1 MDRNWT
7 RSLFGWTTKG
17 LLSLAVAGTL
27 WSAPAVHAAAPSL
40 DTIRVA
46 MFLDLGS
53 QYKSTTNAVTLKSAE
68 ALTASLLAS
77 GAQQALMNIPAN
89 QQVRMSVD
97 TYRVKVLETT
107 DWKTA
112 SEAAKKLQATNDKP
126 LLFADGNVY
135 KLYAGMYETE
145 KAALD
150 GAARTAKT
158 AAAHLSGQ
166 TPSVKGGLHLS
177 AGSYG
182 SEAEAESVR
191 KTYADAGMDA
201 FNVMVPSG
209 GASAYEVWVGEAANT
224 ADLAAIK
231 QEASKISGSL
241 VEQNASASGLI
252 MRRDVGLN
260 LASPQETQHY
270 MLSGAQS
277 VLRLEGTSGAGTN
290 VKERSDRSYRGVLEI
305 GQKNGQLYLVN
316 ELPFQQ
322 YLYSV
327 VGAEVPSTWGA
338 EALKAQAVAARSYA
352 LFQGNKFEVAHVV
365 DTTLSQAYYGT
376 AYEYPSIIQAVDATD
391 GEVVMKDGK
400 IVETVFSSNSG
411 GMTADSTEVWGNRND
426 LFAAVES
433 PGDSSSQAALKAWY
447 HVLLPSGVTGYVR
460 EDNVKETG
468 NKTSAGLL
476 YMTVTAKDTNVRPL
490 PLIQSSVE
498 PVGKMNP
505 GETAVVL
512 EKVAESNSYDWVR
525 GPYTSDQ
532 LLASLKGK
540 TSNSLPASITSLDV
554 TERGPSG
561 RALAV
566 KANGQVLDVKY
577 PDMFRS
583 AFNGLPSTLF
593 DIESTGS
600 YTVLSANG
608 AVSTV
613 SSGQTV
619 PVISGSGNGNVKGS
633 GTVVMNGTGKAR
645 VIESSSGFKF
655 TGKGFGHGL
664 GMSQWGA
671 KGMADEGYDY
681 KQILQHYYRNTT
693 ITKD

>member
-7 RSLFGWTTKG
+7 KSLFGWTTKG

-27 WSAPAVHAAAPSL
+27 WSAPAVHAAAPSI

-68 ALTASLLAS
+68 ALTASLLVS
-77 GAQQALMNIPAN
+77 GAQQTLMSIPAN

-112 SEAAKKLQATNDKP
+112 SEAAKKLEATNDKP
-126 LLFADGNVY
+126 TLFADGNVY
-135 KLYAGMYETE
+135 KLYAGMYGTE
-145 KAALD
+145 KAAVE
-150 GAARTAKT
+150 AATRTAKT
-158 AAAHLSGQ
+158 VAAYLNGQ

-191 KTYADAGMDA
+191 KTYANAGMDA
-201 FNVMVPSG
+201 FNVVVPNG

-224 ADLAAIK
+224 ADLAAVR
-231 QEASKISGSL
+231 QEATPISGAL
-241 VEQNASASGLI
+241 VEMNAATTGLM
-252 MRRDVGLN
+252 MRRDVSLN
-260 LASPQETQHY
+260 LATPQETQHY
-270 MLSGAQS
+270 MLSGGQS
-277 VLRLEGTSGAGTN
+277 VLRVEGSSGAGTN
-290 VKERSDRSYRGVLEI
+290 VKERSDRSYRGALEI

-327 VGAEVPSTWGA
+327 VGAEVPSTWGV

-433 PGDSSSQAALKAWY
+433 PGDSSSQAALKSWY
-447 HVLLPSGVTGYVR
+447 HVLLPSGATGYVR

-490 PLIQSSVE
+490 PLIQSNVE

-525 GPYTSDQ
+525 GPFTSDQ
-532 LLASLKGK
+532 LLSSLKGK
-540 TSNSLPASITSLDV
+540 TTNSLPASITSLDV

-561 RALAV
+561 RALTV

-613 SSGQTV
+613 SSGQTIS
-619 PVISGSGNGNVKGS
+619 VISGSGNGNVKGS

-655 TGKGFGHGL
+655 TGKGLGHGL

>member
-7 RSLFGWTTKG
+7 KSLFGWTTKG

-77 GAQQALMNIPAN
+77 GAQQALINIPAN

-135 KLYAGMYETE
+135 KLYAGMYGTE

-158 AAAHLSGQ
+158 AAAHLNGQ
-166 TPSVKGGLHLS
+166 TPSVKGGLHLT

-191 KTYADAGMDA
+191 KTYVDAGMDA
-201 FNVMVPSG
+201 FNVVVPSG

-224 ADLAAIK
+224 ADLAVLK
-231 QEASKISGSL
+231 QEASILSGSL
-241 VEQNASASGLI
+241 VEQNASAPGLI
-252 MRRDVGLN
+252 MRRDVSLN
-260 LASPQETQHY
+260 LATPQATQHY
-270 MLSGAQS
+270 MLSGGQS

-290 VKERSDRSYRGVLEI
+290 VKERSDRSYRGALEI

-433 PGDSSSQAALKAWY
+433 PGDSSSQAALKSWY

-490 PLIQSSVE
+490 PLIQSNVE

-512 EKVAESNSYDWVR
+512 EKVAESNSYDWAR

-540 TSNSLPASITSLDV
+540 TSNSLPATITSLDV

-613 SSGQTV
+613 SSGQSV
-619 PVISGSGNGNVKGS
+619 SVISGSGNGNVKGS

-645 VIESSSGFKF
+645 VIESSPGFKF

>member
-7 RSLFGWTTKG
+7 KSLFCWTTKG
-17 LLSLAVAGTL
+17 LLSLAISGSL
-27 WSAPAVHAAAPSL
+27 WSAPAVHAAAPAL
-40 DTIRVA
+40 DSIRVA

-68 ALTASLLAS
+68 ELAVS
-77 GAQQALMNIPAN
+77 ISAPSAQQSLVSIPAN
-89 QQVRMSVD
+89 QQARMSVD
-97 TYRVKVLETT
+97 SYRVKVLETT

-112 SEAAKKLQATNDKP
+112 YDAANKLQATSDKP
-126 LLFADGNVY
+126 ILFADGKVY
-135 KLYAGMYETE
+135 KLYVGMYGSE
-145 KAALD
+145 KAARD
-150 GAARTAKT
+150 AAARAAKT
-158 AAAHLSGQ
+158 ASAYLNGQ

-182 SEAEAESVR
+182 SEVEAETVR
-191 KTYADAGMDA
+191 KSYADAGLDA
-201 FNVMVPSG
+201 FTVIVPNG
-209 GASAYEVWVGEAANT
+209 GTNAYEVWVGEAANT
-224 ADLAAIK
+224 ADLAALK
-231 QEASKISGSL
+231 SEAAQVSGAL
-241 VEQNASASGLI
+241 VELSANTPGLI
-252 MRRDVGLN
+252 LRNDVSLN
-260 LASPQETQHY
+260 LANPQSAAHY
-270 MLSGAQS
+270 MLSGDQS
-277 VLRLEGTSGAGTN
+277 ILRIEGRNGAATN
-290 VKERSDRSYRGVLEI
+290 VKERSDRTYRGVLEI

-316 ELPFQQ
+316 ELPFQE

-327 VGAEVPSTWGA
+327 VGAEMSASWGA

-376 AYEYPSIIQAVDATD
+376 AYEYPSIIQAVDATE
-391 GEVVMKDGK
+391 GEVVMKNGQ
-400 IVETVFSSNSG
+400 IVETVFASNSG
-411 GMTADSTEVWGNRND
+411 GMTAESTEVWGNRND

-433 PGDSSSQAALKAWY
+433 PGDSSSQAALKSWY
-447 HVLLPSGVTGYVR
+447 HVLLSNGNTGYVR

-468 NKTSAGLL
+468 NKTSAGLP

-490 PLIQSSVE
+490 PLIQSNVE

-505 GETAVVL
+505 GDTAVVL

-525 GPYTSDQ
+525 GPYTSEQ

-540 TSNSLPASITSLDV
+540 TTNSLPASITTLDV

-561 RALAV
+561 RVLTV
-566 KANGQVLDVKY
+566 KANGQGLDVKY

-613 SSGQTV
+613 TSGQTV
-619 PVISGSGNGNVKGS
+619 SVISGSGNGSVKGS

-645 VIESSSGFKF
+645 VVENSSGFKF
-655 TGKGFGHGL
+655 TGRGFGHGL

-681 KQILQHYYRNTT
+681 KQILQHYYRDTI

>member
-7 RSLFGWTTKG
+7 KSLFGWTTKG

-77 GAQQALMNIPAN
+77 GAQQTLMNIPAN

-97 TYRVKVLETT
+97 TYRVKVLETA

-126 LLFADGNVY
+126 MLFADGSVY
-135 KLYAGMYETE
+135 KLYAGMYGTE
-145 KAALD
+145 KAAVEA
-150 GAARTAKT
+150 AARTAKT
-158 AAAHLSGQ
+158 AAAYLNGQ
-166 TPSVKGGLHLS
+166 KPSVKGGLHLS
-177 AGSYG
+177 AGSYR

-201 FNVMVPSG
+201 FNVVVPNG
-209 GASAYEVWVGEAANT
+209 GSSAYEVWVGEAANT
-224 ADLAAIK
+224 ADLTAIK
-231 QEASKISGSL
+231 LEAAAISGSL
-241 VEQNASASGLI
+241 VEQNGATPGLI
-252 MRRDVGLN
+252 VRRDVSLN
-260 LASPQETQHY
+260 LATPQESQHY
-270 MLSGAQS
+270 MLSGDQS
-277 VLRLEGTSGAGTN
+277 VLRVEGSSGAGTN
-290 VKERSDRSYRGVLEI
+290 VKERSDRSYRGALEI

-433 PGDSSSQAALKAWY
+433 PGDSSSQAALKSWY
-447 HVLLPSGVTGYVR
+447 HVLLPSGITGYVR

-490 PLIQSSVE
+490 PLIQSNVE

-540 TSNSLPASITSLDV
+540 TSNTLPASITSLDV

-561 RALAV
+561 RALTV

-619 PVISGSGNGNVKGS
+619 SVISGSGNGNVKGS

>member
-7 RSLFGWTTKG
+7 KSLFRWSAKG
-17 LLSLAVAGTL
+17 FLALTIAGSV

-53 QYKSTTNAVTLKSAE
+53 QYKSTTNAVTLQSME
-68 ALTASLLAS
+68 ALTASLLAA
-77 GAQQALMNIPAN
+77 GTLETLVNIPAN

-112 SEAAKKLQATNDKP
+112 SEAAKKLQGTSDKP
-126 LLFADGNVY
+126 MLFIDGKVY
-135 KLYAGMYETE
+135 KLYAGMYGTE
-145 KAALD
+145 KSAIEA
-150 GAARTAKT
+150 AARTAKT
-158 AAAHLSGQ
+158 AAAHLNGQ

-182 SEAEAESVR
+182 SEAQAETVR
-191 KTYADAGMDA
+191 KSFADAGIDA
-201 FNVMVPSG
+201 FNVLVPAG
-209 GASAYEVWVGEAANT
+209 GASTYEVWVGEAANT
-224 ADLAAIK
+224 SDLAAIK
-231 QEASKISGSL
+231 QEAGKVSAAL
-241 VEQNASASGLI
+241 VEQDANTSGLI
-252 MRRDVGLN
+252 LRRDVSLN
-260 LASPQETQHY
+260 LATPQETQHY
-270 MLSGAQS
+270 MLAGAQS
-277 VLRLEGTSGAGTN
+277 TLRLEGKTGAATN
-290 VKERSDRSYRGVLEI
+290 VKERTDRSYRGTFEI

-327 VGAEVPSTWGA
+327 VGAEVPSSWGA

-352 LFQGNKFEVAHVV
+352 LFQGSKFEVAHVV

-376 AYEYPSIIQAVDATD
+376 AYEYVSIIQAVDATE
-391 GEVVMKDGK
+391 GEVVLKDGK
-400 IVETVFSSNSG
+400 LVETVFSSNSG

-426 LFAAVES
+426 LFTAVES
-433 PGDSSSQAALKAWY
+433 PGDSSSQAALKSWY

-460 EDNVKETG
+460 EDNAKETG

-476 YMTVTAKDTNVRPL
+476 YMTVTSKDTNVRQL
-490 PLIQSSVE
+490 PLIQSNVE

-505 GETAVVL
+505 GDTAVIL

-525 GPYTSDQ
+525 GPYTSDE

-540 TSNSLPASITSLDV
+540 TTNSLPASISSLDV

-561 RALAV
+561 RALTI

-619 PVISGSGNGNVKGS
+619 SVISGSGNGNVRGS

-645 VIESSSGFKF
+645 VIENSSGFKF

-681 KQILQHYYRNTT
+681 KQILQHYYRNTI

>member
-7 RSLFGWTTKG
+7 KSLFGWTTKG
-17 LLSLAVAGTL
+17 LLSLAVAGSI
-27 WSAPAVHAAAPSL
+27 WSAPAVQAAAPSL

-77 GAQQALMNIPAN
+77 GTHQTLMSIPAN
-89 QQVRMSVD
+89 QQVRVSVD

-107 DWKTA
+107 DWKAA
-112 SEAAKKLQATNDKP
+112 SEAAKKLQATSDKP
-126 LLFADGNVY
+126 MLFADGKMY
-135 KLYAGMYETE
+135 KLYAGMYGTE
-145 KAALD
+145 KAAAD
-150 GAARTAKT
+150 AAARTAKT
-158 AAAHLSGQ
+158 AAAYLNGQ
-166 TPSVKGGLHLS
+166 TPAVKGALHLS

-182 SEAEAESVR
+182 SETEAETVR
-191 KTYADAGMDA
+191 KAYADAGLDA
-201 FNVMVPSG
+201 FNVMVPTG
-209 GASAYEVWVGEAANT
+209 EASAFEVWVGEAANK
-224 ADLAAIK
+224 ADLAAVK
-231 QEASKISGSL
+231 KEAAKVSGGL
-241 VEQNASASGLI
+241 VEQNANTPGLI
-252 MRRDVGLN
+252 IRSDVSLN
-260 LASPQETQHY
+260 LAAPQEVTHY
-270 MLSGAQS
+270 MLSGNQS
-277 VLRLEGTSGAGTN
+277 VLRVDGKSGAGTN
-290 VKERSDRSYRGVLEI
+290 VKERSDRSYRGALEI

-327 VGAEVPSTWGA
+327 VGAEVPSSWGT

-468 NKTSAGLL
+468 NATSAGLP

-490 PLIQSSVE
+490 PLIQSNVE
-498 PVGKMNP
+498 PVSKMNP

-512 EKVAESNSYDWVR
+512 NKVAESNSFEWVR

-532 LLASLKGK
+532 LLATLKGK
-540 TSNSLPASITSLDV
+540 TANSLPASITSLDV

-561 RALAV
+561 RALTV

-619 PVISGSGNGNVKGS
+619 SVISGSGNGNVKGS
-633 GTVVMNGTGKAR
+633 GTVVMNGTGTAR
-645 VIESSSGFKF
+645 VIESSPGFKF

-681 KQILQHYYRNTT
+681 KQILQHYYRDTT

>member
-7 RSLFGWTTKG
+7 KSLFGWTTKG

-27 WSAPAVHAAAPSL
+27 WSGPAVHAAAPSL

-53 QYKSTTNAVTLKSAE
+53 QYKSTTNAVTLKSTE
-68 ALTASLLAS
+68 ALTASLRES
-77 GAQQALMNIPAN
+77 GAQQTLMNIPAN

-97 TYRVKVLETT
+97 TYRVKVLETA

-126 LLFADGNVY
+126 MLFTDGNVY
-135 KLYAGMYETE
+135 KLYAGMYGTE
-145 KAALD
+145 KAAVEA
-150 GAARTAKT
+150 AARTAKT
-158 AAAHLSGQ
+158 AAAYLNGQ
-166 TPSVKGGLHLS
+166 KPSVKGGLHLS

-201 FNVMVPSG
+201 FNVVVQSG
-209 GASAYEVWVGEAANT
+209 GTSAYEVWVGEAANT
-224 ADLAAIK
+224 ADLAAVK
-231 QEASKISGSL
+231 LEAAAISGSL
-241 VEQNASASGLI
+241 VEQNATTPGLI
-252 MRRDVGLN
+252 MRRDVSLN
-260 LASPQETQHY
+260 LATPQESQHY
-270 MLSGAQS
+270 MLSGGQS
-277 VLRLEGTSGAGTN
+277 VLRVEGSSGAGTN
-290 VKERSDRSYRGVLEI
+290 VKERSDRSYRGALEI

-433 PGDSSSQAALKAWY
+433 PGDSSSQAALKSWY
-447 HVLLPSGVTGYVR
+447 HVLLPSGITGYVR

-490 PLIQSSVE
+490 PLIQSNVE

-561 RALAV
+561 RALTV

-619 PVISGSGNGNVKGS
+619 SVISGSGNGNVKGS

>member
-7 RSLFGWTTKG
+7 KSLFRWTAKG
-17 LLSLAVAGTL
+17 FLTLAVAGSV

-53 QYKSTTNAVTLKSAE
+53 QYKSTTNAVTLQSAE
-68 ALTASLLAS
+68 ALTASLTVS
-77 GAQQALMNIPAN
+77 GTQQTLVNIPAN

-112 SEAAKKLQATNDKP
+112 SEAAKKLQATSDKP
-126 LLFADGNVY
+126 MLFVDGKVY
-135 KLYAGMYETE
+135 KLYAGMYGTE
-145 KAALD
+145 KAAAD
-150 GAARTAKT
+150 AAARTAKT
-158 AAAHLSGQ
+158 TAAHLNGQ

-182 SEAEAESVR
+182 SEAQAETVR
-191 KTYADAGMDA
+191 KSFADAGMDA
-201 FNVMVPSG
+201 FNVLVPSG
-209 GASAYEVWVGEAANT
+209 GASTYEVWVGEAANT
-224 ADLAAIK
+224 SDLAAIK
-231 QEASKISGSL
+231 QEAGKVSAGL
-241 VEQNASASGLI
+241 VEQNANTSGLI
-252 MRRDVGLN
+252 VRRDVSLN
-260 LASPQETQHY
+260 LATPTETQHY
-270 MLSGAQS
+270 MLAGDQS
-277 VLRLEGTSGAGTN
+277 TLRLEGKSGAGTN
-290 VKERSDRSYRGVLEI
+290 VKERSDRTYRGALEI

-327 VGAEVPSTWGA
+327 VGAEVPSSWGA

-376 AYEYPSIIQAVDATD
+376 AYEYASVIQAVDATE

-400 IVETVFSSNSG
+400 LVEAVFSSNSG

-433 PGDSSSQAALKAWY
+433 PGDSSSQAALKSWY

-460 EDNVKETG
+460 EDNAKETG
-468 NKTSAGLL
+468 SKTSAGLL

-490 PLIQSSVE
+490 PLIQSNVE

-525 GPYTSDQ
+525 GPYTSDE

-540 TSNSLPASITSLDV
+540 TTNSLPASISSLDV

-561 RALAV
+561 RALTV
-566 KANGQVLDVKY
+566 KANGQVLEVKY

-619 PVISGSGNGNVKGS
+619 SVISGSGNGNVKAS
-633 GTVVMNGTGKAR
+633 GTVVMNRTGKAR
-645 VIESSSGFKF
+645 VIENSSGFKF

-681 KQILQHYYRNTT
+681 KQILQHYYRNTI